1 MVGRWGVNCWATNRG
16 TSYSIEANTSG
27 FTLWKPIAP
36 KHDHFGGKPEACTG
50 VPTHR
55 FLNFLSNVIDTFLH
69 WQDSRFC
76 WIYSHSCWS
85 NPDLFVA
92 FSRVYRLD
100 LSKNG
105 VYPTAATWMEGN
117 HNREELWYPI
127 FRQIHFLLLFV
138 HIFIAS
144 ASIFTRTNNTLGCE
158 IVRYHFK
165 INLSLFRAG
174 LPDYAMNWGSWI
186 HAWLCSLFHFQ
197 SFWQNLQI
205 PPIVGGKSW

>member
-1 MVGRWGVNCWATNRG
+1 MVGRWGVNCWATEEHHIPSKRTRVGLPSGNR
-16 TSYSIEANTSG
+16 SLPNMII
-27 FTLWKPIAP
+27 L
-36 KHDHFGGKPEACTG
+36 GGSLRLLPESQHT
-50 VPTHR
+50 VS
-55 FLNFLSNVIDTFLH
+55 FFLSNVIYTFLR

-105 VYPTAATWMEGN
+105 VYPTASTWMEGD
-117 HNREELWYPI
+117 HNRGELWYPI

-144 ASIFTRTNNTLGCE
+144 ASIFSRTNNTLGCE